1 MSHWFQ
7 IQTSLSSE
15 SAIKKAGNK
24 LGYMVVHNQNCRGY
38 NNQKTKCDLVLKL
51 PGEYDL
57 GFQKNEQGSY
67 DMVADFWGN
76 HISDHLADTDVLQS
90 ADEFMKEKIAAGE
103 WDYAKGEAYLNDA
116 KISKFMQTYNRFA
129 VEELIQQ
136 QGLQYVET
144 VQTDGTII
152 LEVVGV

>member
-1 MSHWFQ
+1 MSHWFTIKTRLQ
-7 IQTSLSSE
+7 SE

-24 LGYMVVHNQNCRGY
+24 LGFMVVHNQNCRGFRE
-38 NNQKTKCDLVLKL
+38 NKTKCDLVLKL
-51 PGEYDL
+51 PGSYDL
-57 GFQKNEQGSY
+57 GFLRIEGGF
-67 DMVADFWGN
+67 DVVADFWQD
-76 HISDHLADTDVLQS
+76 HISKYLANPEVL
-90 ADEFMKEKIAAGE
+90 AEAEKIARQKVASGE
-103 WDYAKGEAYLNDA
+103 WNYQQSEQYIYEA
-116 KISKFMQTYNRFA
+116 KISKFLQAYNRFA